1 MLNFRLTNVH
11 NLPDGIFDTL
21 CLIYRKQKS
30 SLKDLKE
37 THLKQSVSQVM
48 YWPRAVRF
56 ISKYSVPMLTAHT
69 QAGPGSTEVLG

>member
-1 MLNFRLTNVH
+1 MLNFRFTNVH

-37 THLKQSVSQVM
+37 THLKQFVSQAM
-48 YWPRAVRF
+48 HWPSTVQF

-69 QAGPGSTEVLG
+69 PAGPGALK